1 LRFGGFEIPQVN
13 ARFLIFCLLGGITQ
27 ITFTFLLVWLF
38 SFRNFAAG
46 IIYSKTETAQ
56 VVVLGLLI
64 LGDPVSTGT
73 IIAIA
78 VSLIGVL
85 ALSVAQT
92 KLTFRNLVTSL
103 YGKTTLIGLA
113 CGAALGTSAVLFR
126 GAALSLGGEGF
137 IMQAAMSLV
146 VSLSIQ
152 TVLMGLYLA
161 VREPGQLRL
170 VLVHWRP
177 ALIVGMAAAMAS
189 IFWRSAYTLQNAA
202 YVRALGQIELVFAVF
217 ISIIVFREKIKTM
230 ELAGIMFIVSGIL
243 ILLGTKND

>member
-1 LRFGGFEIPQVN
+1 V
-13 ARFLIFCLLGGITQ
+13 A
-27 ITFTFLLVWLF
+27 
-38 SFRNFAAG
+38 
-46 IIYSKTETAQ
+46 
-56 VVVLGLLI
+56 VLGLLI

-73 IIAIA
+73 SVAIA

-92 KLTFRNLVTSL
+92 KLTFHNLITSL
-103 YGKTTLIGLA
+103 YGKTTRLGLA
-113 CGAALGTSAVLFR
+113 CGAALGTSAVLYR
-126 GAALSLGGEGF
+126 RATLSLGGSF
-137 IMQAAMSLV
+137 IIQAAMSLA

-152 TVLMGLYLA
+152 MVLMGLYLA

-170 VLVHWRP
+170 VLVHCRP
-177 ALIVGMAAAMAS
+177 ALMVGMAAALAS
-189 IFWRSAYTLQNAA
+189 IFWRSACTLQNAT
-202 YVRALGQIELVFAVF
+202 YVRALGQIELVFATP